1 MFFRR
6 FIKENPYQKLS
17 EKIKNDLISTFQRK
31 GIIVRDIKVD
41 LDYSDMNLKVLII
54 DKAF

>member
-6 FIKENPYQKLS
+6 FIKEDTYHKLS
-17 EKIKNDLISTFQRK
+17 ERIKSDLLSTFQRK

-41 LDYSDMNLKVLII
+41 LDYNDMNVKVLII
-54 DKAF
+54 DRF

>member
-6 FIKENPYQKLS
+6 FIRENPYQKIS
-17 EKIKNDLISTFQRK
+17 EKIKTDLITTFQRK

-41 LDYSDMNLKVLII
+41 LNQNDMNLKVLINQ
-54 DKAF
+54 